1 MIKLG
6 SDEKLIKILNNIDKD
21 QNQSYLSKNLN
32 LMRNA
37 I

>member
-6 SDEKLIKILNNIDKD
+6 SDEKVIKILNNIDKD